1 MSNNLY
7 ALIKDNEIV
16 EYPITED
23 HIKNRSHPIT
33 DYVICSYLNKP
44 DITNLQ
50 HLTTKA
56 RLSLDGSNQVVI
68 VEYMVNDFS
77 LEDLLSIVYKDKD
90 VVYYRDLDQGIAE
103 RILNLVLD
111 RIYKELD
118 NYANKRFYFSFL
130 EMVSFISS
138 TNNKYITEA
147 IKAVKIR
154 DDIRTAWLTL
164 ISNLTTNIRPFI
176 KNYEEI
182 EHTILII
189 LNKE

>member
-33 DYVICSYLNKP
+33 DYAICNYLNKP

-50 HLTTKA
+50 YLTTKA

-118 NYANKRFYFSFL
+118 NYANKCFYFSFL

-138 TNNKYITEA
+138 TNDKYMTEA

-164 ISNLTTNIRPFI
+164 IDNLTTNIRPFI
-176 KNYEEI
+176 RNYEEI
-182 EHTILII
+182 EHSILMI

>member
-90 VVYYRDLDQGIAE
+90 VVYYRDLDQVIVE
-103 RILNLVLD
+103 RIFNLILD

-118 NYANKRFYFSFL
+118 KYANKHYYTSFL
-130 EMVSFISS
+130 EMVSFATSMNFVYS
-138 TNNKYITEA
+138 NEANKA
-147 IKAVKIR
+147 MKIR

-164 ISNLTTNIRPFI
+164 INNVTTNIRPFI
-176 KNYEEI
+176 RNYEEI
-182 EHTILII
+182 EHSILMI
-189 LNKE
+189 LKE